1 MKIDADRIVNAN
13 AASLQQLGEAAI
25 RDGDSWFDLSAVK
38 RCDSSAVALMLAWQ
52 RAAHA
57 RGLKLELEAV
67 PASLCSLATL
77 YGVNSLISCPSPQS
91 KPEISSSAIP
101 A

>member
-1 MKIDADRIVNAN
+1 LKIDADRIVNAN
-13 AASLQQLGEAAI
+13 AASLLQSGEAAI
-25 RDGDSWFDLSAVK
+25 LNGDSRFDLSAVK
-38 RCDSSAVALMLAWQ
+38 RCDSSAVALLLAWQ

-57 RGLKLELEAV
+57 RGLHLQLEAV

-77 YGVNSLISCPSPQS
+77 YGVSSLISCPSQQS
-91 KPEISSSAIP
+91 KSESSSSAIR